1 MGNNSW
7 TDDSGMSNN
16 STSVYSN
23 PLASEQ
29 WVKDVEVIYL
39 FLIILVGIPGNVMIL
54 LVQRKNGQ
62 KTTTDYY
69 VITMAAFEL
78 ISSCLNTSLRIMV
91 DTELLWNLIASS
103 FSCSFRQ
110 FFNFLTT
117 MSSAFLLAAIAIDRY
132 IKTSKPHITVYTS
145 DMARRV
151 CIGLSV
157 ASFVCSVHTFGT
169 YDIDIYYNCVL
180 KKSTENVKKM
190 VDLLNVSLTIVVYI
204 ITTLAY
210 INISLTLRKRHRVR
224 VAAKLNTKPSTVST
238 GKASTISL
246 FNIHKVAPAPSSS
259 PLVEEEKSIKDPASR
274 KTSPKLDVGNNES
287 TSSRQGVQGV
297 SGKAGNPSSDV
308 NQCPNVQESLNKH
321 TRHTIGPYSRA
332 NPHFRHIQLAIT
344 HSHAFQKLSRQE
356 EILNRTTRIMFLIS
370 VVYIFCWLLSWLRVI
385 FGQSGIGATLS
396 HFARSFYLTTC
407 IANPLFFFCMSS
419 KFRDNAVKLLFCK

>member
-7 TDDSGMSNN
+7 SDDSGMSND
-16 STSVYSN
+16 STSVYLN
-23 PLASEQ
+23 PLATEQ

-91 DTELLWNLIASS
+91 DTEVLWNLIASS

-132 IKTSKPHITVYTS
+132 IKTAKPHITVYTS
-145 DMARRV
+145 DMARRI
-151 CIGLSV
+151 CIVLSV
-157 ASFVCSVHTFGT
+157 VSFVCSVHTFGT

-224 VAAKLNTKPSTVST
+224 VAAKLNTHLSTAST

-259 PLVEEEKSIKDPASR
+259 HPVEGEKSVKDPANR
-274 KTSPKLDVGNNES
+274 KTAPKLDVDSNES
-287 TSSRQGVQGV
+287 TSSRQGV

-308 NQCPNVQESLNKH
+308 NKGSNVQESLNKH
-321 TRHTIGPYSRA
+321 IRHTIGPYSSA
-332 NPHFRHIQLAIT
+332 SPHFRHIQLAVT
-344 HSHAFQKLSRQE
+344 HSHAFQKLSKQE

-419 KFRDNAVKLLFCK
+419 KFRDNAVNLLFCK